1 MEYLYFM
8 LGSEKTCLFGDF
20 YREAFEFSPL
30 NCILADE
37 SKKGCI
43 DPILSSRLN
52 GAESLRKLRQ
62 IDICFKF

>member
-1 MEYLYFM
+1 MEYLHFM

-20 YREAFEFSPL
+20 YHKAFEFSPL

-37 SKKGCI
+37 SKKECI
-43 DPILSSRLN
+43 YPILSSRLN
-52 GAESLRKLRQ
+52 GAESLRELRQ